1 MEFLEGLNW
10 GLLAPLFIIQLILLI
25 VSLVDL
31 SRIEKTNGPKLL
43 WVFVI
48 IFVRFQSL
56 APQWVIRT
64 RAALTRLARGDASA
78 VTLRRHDID
87 GRTARGNT
95 QAAALQS
102 KPAERPAGLTAACP
116 PPSSPR

>member
-1 MEFLEGLNW
+1 LLGFERFSSSNVISIYKALKGGISMEFLQGLNW

-48 IFVRFQSL
+48 IFVNIIGPILYF
-56 APQWVIRT
+56 VI
-64 RAALTRLARGDASA
+64 G
-78 VTLRRHDID
+78 RR
-87 GRTARGNT
+87 NN
-95 QAAALQS
+95 
-102 KPAERPAGLTAACP
+102 
-116 PPSSPR
+116 

>member
-1 MEFLEGLNW
+1 MEFLQGLNW

-48 IFVRFQSL
+48 IFVNIVGPILYF
-56 APQWVIRT
+56 VI
-64 RAALTRLARGDASA
+64 G
-78 VTLRRHDID
+78 RR
-87 GRTARGNT
+87 NN
-95 QAAALQS
+95 
-102 KPAERPAGLTAACP
+102 
-116 PPSSPR
+116 